1 MGHDSRLSTGTTR
14 PGGELLLEVNMLGHE
29 IASEGF
35 NVAIVGATGAVGHEL
50 LTVLAKRNFPVKS
63 LTLLAS
69 ERSAGST
76 LTFAGKE
83 VPVHKLEAAAFA
95 GIDVAFFSAGASR
108 SKEFA
113 PIAIEHGAIV
123 VDNSSAFR
131 MHADVPLVVPEINA
145 DAMGVGTSDKAP
157 KLIANPNCV
166 AAIVGVAIAPI
177 EKLSRITRLVMS
189 TYQSASGAGARAM
202 EDLQVQ
208 TRDFL
213 DGNEVIPRV
222 LRHPFAFNLFS
233 HDSAIEANGY
243 NGEENKVV
251 AELQKILSRPDLRV
265 SATCVRV
272 PVLRAHSASLNLQLA
287 DRVELPVIRDAIER
301 AAGVRLVDDREKNHF
316 PMPNEAQEHDDVL
329 VGRLREDPSHPTSI
343 NLFVA
348 GDQLLK
354 GAALNAV
361 QIAEA
366 LAAQGRIRR

>member
-1 MGHDSRLSTGTTR
+1 MIGH
-14 PGGELLLEVNMLGHE
+14 P
-29 IASEGF
+29 IAPEGF
-35 NVAIVGATGAVGHEL
+35 HVAIVGATGAVGAEL
-50 LTVLAKRNFPVKS
+50 LTVLAKRKFPVKS

-76 LTFAGKE
+76 LPFAGHE
-83 VPVHKLEAAAFA
+83 VAVHKLAAEAFV

-113 PIAIEHGAIV
+113 PIAIEQGAIV

-131 MHADVPLVVPEINA
+131 MHNDVPLVVPEINA
-145 DAMGVGTSDKAP
+145 DAMGKEH

-177 EKLSRITRLVMS
+177 ERLSRITRLVMS

-202 EDLQVQ
+202 EDLQIQ

-213 DGNEVIPRV
+213 DGKEPVARV
-222 LRHPFAFNLFS
+222 LRHPYAFNLFS
-233 HDSAIEANGY
+233 HDAAIETNGY

-251 AELQKILSRPDLRV
+251 AELQKILGRPDLRI

-272 PVLRAHSASLNLQLA
+272 PVLRAHSASVNLQLA
-287 DRVELPVIRDAIER
+287 DRIEIPVIREAI
-301 AAGVRLVDDREKNHF
+301 ANAPGVALVDDRDNNHF
-316 PMPNEAQEHDDVL
+316 PMPNEAQEHDLVL
-329 VGRLREDPSHPTSI
+329 VGRLREDTSHPTSI

-354 GAALNAV
+354 GAALNAI

-366 LAAQGRIRR
+366 LAAQGRFSR